1 MGTDKSASPAK
12 AANVKCDGCSKSFV
26 IELKERPLACGGA
39 QQRFQCPHCKK
50 YYVVANIT
58 PAGVKIRQQ
67 VRQVEET
74 LKAKPGD
81 DGLVAELA
89 RLKAE
94 LAKEVTK
101 N

>member
-12 AANVKCDGCSKSFV
+12 MPNVKCDGCNKQFA
-26 IELKERPLACGGA
+26 IELKERPLAGGGA

-58 PAGVKIRQQ
+58 AEGVKIRQQ
-67 VRQVEET
+67 VWQAET
-74 LKAKPGD
+74 ALQAKPGD

-89 RLKAE
+89 RLKGE